1 MTGLDWTVVAVYLSL
16 LVGLGAYLNQ
26 GQSSTHDY
34 FLAGQSMS
42 WWQTGFST
50 MATQLSAIS
59 FISAPAFVALA
70 DNGGLRWLAYEFAVP
85 LALIVVMAVIIPILH
100 RGDYISMHQ
109 YLSERFDEGTRSLV
123 SGLFLLMRGLSS
135 GVIVYAGAKV
145 LAAVIDLSVPEAI
158 LLIGVVTIVYDV
170 LGGIG
175 VVIVSDVVQMGI
187 IFLGLLYCGYIAT
200 EMVGWGTAWQALDP
214 SRTRVLFFNNYGFT
228 PENTYGFWPFL
239 IGGFVLYVAYYGCDQ
254 SQVQREMSVE
264 DEDEVR
270 KSMLLNAF
278 GRFPL
283 VLVYCVV
290 GVLVG
295 AVFLQSAGSIA
306 SELGMSA
313 STLTRTLERKPDYML
328 PYFIVGALPPGLR
341 GLLIV
346 AIMAALM
353 SSLDSAM
360 NSLSAITVRDF
371 YREYVRPGKSK
382 GHYLISGRFFTFFW
396 GIFATGSA
404 LVFHYRSEVK
414 TVIEQ
419 INQIGNM
426 FYGPLAAAFLL
437 GILTRWVRPLG
448 IKVGVLA
455 GLGSSVTVWVFAPV
469 VSWLWWGPIGFA
481 VTVLV
486 AVGIQPLR
494 ATRKHEEARVVELPE
509 GRHEQ
514 NWAPWYWACGAY
526 FVLIMLVCYGIDQ
539 YL

>member
-1 MTGLDWTVVAVYLSL
+1 MTGLDWTVIAIYLSS
-16 LVGLGAYLNQ
+16 LVGLGAYLNL
-26 GQSSTHDY
+26 GQDSTRDY

-85 LALIVVMAVIIPILH
+85 LALVVVMAVIIPVIH

-109 YLSERFDEGTRSLV
+109 YLQERFDEGTRSLV
-123 SGLFLLMRGLSS
+123 SGLFLTMRGLSS

-145 LAAVIDLSVPEAI
+145 LAAAIDLSVPEAVV
-158 LLIGVVTIVYDV
+158 LIGLVTILYDV

-175 VVIVSDVVQMGI
+175 VVIISDVVQMGI
-187 IFLGLLYCGYIAT
+187 IFLGLIYCGIVAT
-200 EMVGWGTAWQALDP
+200 EMVGWQAAWNTFEP
-214 SRTRVLFFNNYGFT
+214 GRTKILFMDQYGMS
-228 PENTYGFWPFL
+228 EGSTYGFWPFL

-254 SQVQREMSVE
+254 SQVQREMSVRSE
-264 DEDEVR
+264 DGVR
-270 KSMLLNAF
+270 KSMLLNSF

-290 GVLVG
+290 GILVG
-295 AVFLQSAGSIA
+295 AVFVTSAGKIAPELGMTA
-306 SELGMSA
+306 SEL
-313 STLTRTLERKPDYML
+313 TRSLETKPDYML
-328 PYFIVGALPPGLR
+328 PYFIVAGLPPGIT

-371 YREYVRPGKSK
+371 YQEYVTDEASK
-382 GHYLISGRFFTFFW
+382 THYLNAGRFFTFLW
-396 GIFATGSA
+396 GGFATLSA
-404 LVFHYRSEVK
+404 VVFHYRSQVK

-437 GILTRWVRPLG
+437 GILTRWVRPLE
-448 IKVGVLA
+448 IKVGVIA
-455 GLGSSVTVWVFAPV
+455 GLLTDVLLWLYAPFI
-469 VSWLWWGPIGFA
+469 SWLWWGPVGFG
-481 VTVLV
+481 VVVLV
-486 AVGIQPLR
+486 ALAMHPFTGAPPLSR
-494 ATRKHEEARVVELPE
+494 AAIVELDTDDQTE
-509 GRHEQ
+509 RWTG
-514 NWAPWYWACGAY
+514 WYLISVAY
-526 FVLIMLVCYGIDQ
+526 FGVIIAVCYWIQ
-539 YL
+539 RTW